1 MLIFF
6 HLTVPNRPVISV
18 MLNMLIFAHWRGGQI
33 AKTWCF
39 NLRVIPA
46 TRPEAQLFIEK
57 NPMHQSHGGT
67 YTGDFVKG
75 KRHLAAKCDGPVKDE
90 ADISTTYLND
100 SQCMSYSFLVIGNPR
115 LQPWISLC
123 QWCSF
128 LFIEF
133 QVNITW
139 CNQSGTVHKS
149 IKWTT
154 CWHISNEK
162 EPTAKLFFSVCG
174 SGMVRGAEI
183 KVGKHDTFFQSS

>member
-1 MLIFF
+1 MSFKSFKLDVDIFSSYGSKPTC
-6 HLTVPNRPVISV
+6 HICHII

-115 LQPWISLC
+115 LQPWSSLC
-123 QWCSF
+123 Q
-128 LFIEF
+128 
-133 QVNITW
+133 
-139 CNQSGTVHKS
+139 
-149 IKWTT
+149 
-154 CWHISNEK
+154 
-162 EPTAKLFFSVCG
+162 
-174 SGMVRGAEI
+174 
-183 KVGKHDTFFQSS
+183 